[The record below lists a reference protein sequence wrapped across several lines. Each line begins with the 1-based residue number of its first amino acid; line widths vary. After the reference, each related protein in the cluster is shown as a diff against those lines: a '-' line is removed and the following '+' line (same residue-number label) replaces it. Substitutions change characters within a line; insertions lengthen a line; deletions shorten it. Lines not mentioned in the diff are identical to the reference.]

1 MKPFLFVT
9 DLDDTL
15 LGDDFAL
22 KALNDK
28 LEQHRQQYQTKI
40 VYTTRRSFYSYQILA
55 RAKSLLTPDALLTS
69 GGTEIYFH
77 LEQTELDREWS
88 EIIAQGWHREQ
99 ILAIANRFPQ
109 LQLQPQSEQNPFK
122 ISYYLSHPIAETII
136 AQLRTAL
143 AEQGFNIKYIYHAE
157 QDLDLLP
164 PKLDQG
170 LAVRFLRSKWQVTSE
185 RTVTCGDSES
195 DIDLFSGEENG
206 IIVGNA
212 QPELLQWY
220 QDNQRKSLYHAQKAF
235 AGGILEGLQYFAFF
249 PKLGS

>member
-15 LGDDFAL
+15 LGDDSAL
-22 KALNDK
+22 KALNCK

-40 VYTTRRSFYSYQILA
+40 VYITGRSFYSYQILA
-55 RAKSLLTPDALLTS
+55 KVKSLLIPDALLTS

-77 LEQTELDREWS
+77 AEPAELDREWS
-88 EIIAQGWHREQ
+88 AILSQGWHREQ
-99 ILAIANRFPQ
+99 ILAIANKFPQ
-109 LQLQPQSEQNPFK
+109 LQLQPKSEQNPFK

-136 AQLRTAL
+136 AQLKTAL
-143 AEQGFNIKYIYHAE
+143 AEKGFKLKFIYHAG

-164 PKLDQG
+164 PKVDRG
-170 LAVRFLRSKWQVTSE
+170 LAVRFLRSKWQLAPE

-212 QPELLQWY
+212 KPELLQWY
-220 QDNQRKSLYHAQKAF
+220 QRNQRQSLYFAQEAF
-235 AGGILEGLQYFAFF
+235 AAGILEGLQYFAFF
-249 PKLGS
+249 PQMLN